1 MAIITGF
8 WTSVKLKLA
17 RRARAVDNLAAKRC
31 AKIFDALL
39 FVASLAIRLVRGP
52 TPRTKLWAAKY
63 TTRGY
68 RRETN
73 TRIHSQSAQS

>member
-1 MAIITGF
+1 MGRSQVQNAQ
-8 WTSVKLKLA
+8 
-17 RRARAVDNLAAKRC
+17 RRRKFSAAKRC

-73 TRIHSQSAQS
+73 TRMPSHSAQS